1 MNPLFIKYMSSNK
14 FWTNDE
20 EQVVISKVGSNPSN
34 LKKAFKEASV
44 ELGRTPNAISMKWYR
59 GGLSEKSAKV
69 FITCGSKTV
78 NVNRKIVSDRTSDN
92 TVNIRKSKWRRIIS
106 ILFGNE

>member
-1 MNPLFIKYMSSNK
+1 MSTNK
-14 FWTNDE
+14 FWTSDE

-44 ELGRTPNAISMKWYR
+44 ELGRTSEAISMKWYK
-59 GGLSEKSAKV
+59 GGLREKSAKV
-69 FITCGSKTV
+69 FITCGSKTI
-78 NVNRKIVSDRTSDN
+78 NVNRKIVSDKTSDN
-92 TVNIRKSKWRRIIS
+92 TRELTKSKWRRIIS

>member
-1 MNPLFIKYMSSNK
+1 MSTNK

-20 EQVVISKVGSNPSN
+20 EQVVISKVGSNPNN
-34 LKKAFKEASV
+34 LQKAFKEASI
-44 ELGRTPNAISMKWYR
+44 ELGRTSEAISMKWYK
-59 GGLSEKSAKV
+59 GGLREKSAKV

-78 NVNRKIVSDRTSDN
+78 NVNRKVVSDKTTDN
-92 TVNIRKSKWRRIIS
+92 TVNIKKSKWRRIIN